1 MQKLFHVNCQLG
13 ECKKCEKSETKVF
26 LRSVCTQG
34 WLTGYPYVQG
44 AQGGEKRQM
53 QTYLMLMG
61 IWAGCKRN
69 AKKFETKVF
78 LRCVCKMHTYVGQT
92 VPVGHK

>member
-1 MQKLFHVNCQLG
+1 MQKRFHVNCWLG
-13 ECKKCEKSETKVF
+13 ECKKCEKSESLSLLCLQTRVAIHMIKVPK
-26 LRSVCTQG
+26 VG
-34 WLTGYPYVQG
+34 
-44 AQGGEKRQM
+44 KRNKM

-78 LRCVCKMHTYVGQT
+78 LRPVCKMHTYVGQT